1 MHKEAKMEEKYIDNA
16 DLMETTHEEDDTLS
30 NRYLTFNIGEEVY
43 GFEIMYVTEIIG
55 MQKITK
61 VPNVADFIKGIINL
75 RGIIYPVVSVRK
87 RFGLEEIPY
96 TEKTCIIL
104 VRVRNM
110 GVGLIVDNV
119 AEVLRIEPTQIFP
132 APQTYK
138 GSKSKYISAIA
149 KLDQEVKILLDLDKL
164 LFDDINILSENN

>member
-1 MHKEAKMEEKYIDNA
+1 MDEKYLEQVDIATDFGP
-16 DLMETTHEEDDTLS
+16 DDEDTLS
-30 NRYLTFNIGEEVY
+30 NRYLTFNIGDEVY

-61 VPNVADFIKGIINL
+61 VPNIAEYIKGIINL
-75 RGIIYPVVSVRK
+75 RGIIYPVVEIRN

-96 TEKTCIIL
+96 TEKTCIVL

-119 AEVLRIEPTQIFP
+119 SEVIRIEPNHIFP
-132 APQTYK
+132 PPQTYK
-138 GSKSKYISAIA
+138 GSKSKYIRAIA
-149 KLDQEVKILLDLDKL
+149 KINQDVKILLDLDRL
-164 LFDDINILSENN
+164 LFDDSSSGENN

>member
-1 MHKEAKMEEKYIDNA
+1 MDEKYNDSI
-16 DLMETTHEEDDTLS
+16 EYTEISQEEDDTLS
-30 NRYLTFNIGEEVY
+30 NRYLTFNIGDEVY
-43 GFEIMYVTEIIG
+43 GFEILYVTEIIG

-61 VPNVADFIKGIINL
+61 VPNIADFIKGIINL

-104 VRVRNM
+104 VKVRNM

-119 AEVLRIEPTQIFP
+119 AEVLRIEPVNVFP
-132 APQTYK
+132 PPQTYK
-138 GSKSKYISAIA
+138 GSKSKYISSIA
-149 KLDQEVKILLDLDKL
+149 KIDKDVKILLDLEKL
-164 LFDDINILSENN
+164 LFDETNALSENN

>member
-1 MHKEAKMEEKYIDNA
+1 MDEKYNDNIDIVEIA
-16 DLMETTHEEDDTLS
+16 QEDDDTLS
-30 NRYLTFNIGEEVY
+30 NRYLTFNIGDEVY

-61 VPNVADFIKGIINL
+61 VPNIADFIKGIINL

-87 RFGLEEIPY
+87 RFGLEEIPF

-104 VRVRNM
+104 VKVRNM

-119 AEVLRIEPTQIFP
+119 AEVIRIEPTNIFP
-132 APQTYK
+132 PPQTYK
-138 GSKSKYISAIA
+138 GSKSKYISSIA
-149 KLDQEVKILLDLDKL
+149 KIDQDVKILLDLDKL
-164 LFDDINILSENN
+164 LFDEVNILSDNN

>member
-1 MHKEAKMEEKYIDNA
+1 MEDKYLDNLDVA
-16 DLMETTHEEDDTLS
+16 DFTQEDDETLL
-30 NRYLTFNIGEEVY
+30 NRYLTFNIGDEIY

-61 VPNVADFIKGIINL
+61 VPNIAEYVEGIINL
-75 RGIIYPVVSVRK
+75 RGIIYPVVEIRN
-87 RFGLEEIPY
+87 RFGIEEVSY

-119 AEVLRIEPTQIFP
+119 AEVMRIEPINIFP
-132 APQTYK
+132 PPQTSK
-138 GSKSKYISAIA
+138 GSKSKYISSIA
-149 KLDQEVKILLDLDKL
+149 KLDQDVKILLDLEKL
-164 LFDDINILSENN
+164 LFEDTTITPDIN